1 MTNDL
6 VEITSSAS
14 SEPDSLRRLR
24 GVALLALAVGALG
37 SLVLMLRAGRHS
49 PRLLL
54 VLFTFWMLSP
64 FVVLVLAHFVSR
76 HWSVLTRAT
85 LYIVMLVIA
94 LGSLIVYGDD
104 ALGHRRPQAA
114 FVYVAVPPL
123 SWLLMVIVVP
133 IAALVSRRHSRRLI

>member
-1 MTNDL
+1 
-6 VEITSSAS
+6 VV
-14 SEPDSLRRLR
+14 
-24 GVALLALAVGALG
+24 VAAFG
-37 SLVLMLRAGRHS
+37 SLVLMPRAGRHS

-54 VLFTFWMLSP
+54 VLFAFWMLSP
-64 FVVLVLAHFVSR
+64 FVALMLTHFVSR
-76 HWSVLTRAT
+76 RWSVLTRAT
-85 LYIVMLVIA
+85 LYIVTLVIA

-133 IAALVSRRHSRRLI
+133 IAALVCRRHSRG